1 MIWQMKDWKSSKR
14 KNGMKDSS
22 RHIVVGILF
31 FIGGF
36 CISLM
41 TLGFMILYPMSDV
54 WNYPVS
60 NVINMIT
67 FGMMGVSVLL
77 FCLEPLGLQ
86 IKRIKDSE

>member
-1 MIWQMKDWKSSKR
+1 MKSSNK
-14 KNGMKDSS
+14 
-22 RHIVVGILF
+22 HIVVGILF

-41 TLGFMILYPMSDV
+41 TLGFMILYPMNDV
-54 WNYPVS
+54 WDYPIAE
-60 NVINMIT
+60 VINMIT

-86 IKRIKDSE
+86 IKRLKTTE